1 MGLSVSANS
10 GHGLANLF
18 RQARSAKPNE
28 DGTTPA
34 ESAAPTS
41 VSLRPL
47 GRSGIDSTGS
57 GTAQISAAL
66 TVYLSK
72 LGGPDEDASPDR
84 PARDLPLKD
93 LPTKTATVTSL
104 RPGTAAGSRSGA
116 ADLLRVLDAY
126 GTGRERLPA

>member
-10 GHGLANLF
+10 GNGLANLF
-18 RQARSAKPNE
+18 RQARSTKQND
-28 DGTTPA
+28 DGTTPS
-34 ESAAPTS
+34 ESPAPTA

-72 LGGPDEDASPDR
+72 LGGPEEENTSSA
-84 PARDLPLKD
+84 LPTKD
-93 LPTKTATVTSL
+93 LPAKTATVTNL
-104 RPGTAAGSRSGA
+104 RPAPAPGNRSGA

-126 GTGRERLPA
+126 GSGRERLTA

>member
-10 GHGLANLF
+10 GNGLANLF
-18 RQARSAKPNE
+18 RQARSAKPSE

-34 ESAAPTS
+34 ESSTPMA

-72 LGGPDEDASPDR
+72 LGGPDEQDDAAK
-84 PARDLPLKD
+84 PAPKA
-93 LPTKTATVTSL
+93 ATVTSL
-104 RPGTAAGSRSGA
+104 RGNAPAGSRSGA

-126 GTGRERLPA
+126 GSGRERLTA